1 MYSTSIKGTHPNKIK
16 MNWYQYWIGHCWMTG
31 WQTIR
36 SAFDIWADL
45 MKSNYDGYTV
55 LDYDDPYTECREWFW
70 QTLGEDDVYSK
81 EFLEYLTQ
89 MVDDIETR
97 KVKTYPID
105 EVFYKVKDIME
116 EKS

>member
-45 MKSNYDGYTV
+45 MTSNYDGYTV

-116 EKS
+116 DES

>member
-1 MYSTSIKGTHPNKIK
+1 

-116 EKS
+116 EKN

>member
-1 MYSTSIKGTHPNKIK
+1 
-16 MNWYQYWIGHCWMTG
+16 MTG

-45 MKSNYDGYTV
+45 MTSNYDGYTV

>member
-45 MKSNYDGYTV
+45 MTNNYEEYA
-55 LDYDDPYTECREWFW
+55 LLEEDDPYTECREWFW

-116 EKS
+116 DES